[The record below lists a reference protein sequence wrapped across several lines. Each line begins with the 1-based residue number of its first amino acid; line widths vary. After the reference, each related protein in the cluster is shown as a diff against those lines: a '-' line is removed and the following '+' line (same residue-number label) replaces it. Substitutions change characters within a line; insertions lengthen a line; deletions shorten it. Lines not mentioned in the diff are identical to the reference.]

1 MIGIPAPCRRR
12 QKRRKINLAPKIR
25 VNSTEIPPVSEMINQ
40 GRHVCEQTL
49 SRKKKKESRFRAI
62 CKLICQAV
70 VFVRP
75 CSYVGRVR
83 KFDLR
88 EIFIC
93 MRSVCKCVCCYLGK
107 IWQSNETLFSLCW
120 TYYAGVM
127 NDFFPP
133 FFSFRISFSFV
144 GSRAR
149 ACFLLPWLID
159 ISLRLLLGRGKRKD
173 TFLCVCK
180 QPQPG

>member
-1 MIGIPAPCRRR
+1 MPAT
-12 QKRRKINLAPKIR
+12 PKKEKNKSGSENKSKLNG
-25 VNSTEIPPVSEMINQ
+25 NSLVSEMINQ

-49 SRKKKKESRFRAI
+49 SQKKKESRFRAI

-120 TYYAGVM
+120 LYLAGVM
-127 NDFFPP
+127 NDFFL
-133 FFSFRISFSFV
+133 FFFFRISFSFV
-144 GSRAR
+144 GSRVR

-159 ISLRLLLGRGKRKD
+159 ISLRLLFVRKKED